1 MNQNIKLVLPV
12 TLCMKSSLLTQHIHF
27 AGKEDQELTLDP
39 FIKKVAKKI
48 PHKWRMVGLSLGI
61 SQNLL
66 DAIEEKHAGLG
77 KLGSFVEVFSYWR
90 RQQEVPLT
98 WKALAVSLESSIVNE
113 HDLAQQ
119 LRKEF
124 MIT

>member
-1 MNQNIKLVLPV
+1 MKLFDIVHYD
-12 TLCMKSSLLTQHIHF
+12 SSPSDNE
-27 AGKEDQELTLDP
+27 GREPSLDP

-48 PHKWRMVGLSLGI
+48 PHKWRIVGSSLGI
-61 SQNLL
+61 GQDLL

-90 RQQEVPLT
+90 RQSKVPFT
-98 WKALAVSLESSIVNE
+98 WKALTTSLEGSLVGE
-113 HDLAQQ
+113 RELAQQ
-119 LRKEF
+119 LREDL